1 MTTYQYHFH
10 IHFSLPPFHIAAPIA
25 TLGALAVGHGIRTV
39 RDPQANSNILG
50 IPIVTSSSE
59 ELLLISLLGARN
71 ITFGC
76 MLLDRLFAGK
86 RGEIGTILGW
96 GSVTTL
102 IDAWILW
109 KHDKVEGKTWQES
122 RAHKLL
128 AVAGALFCGG
138 LIIVQH
144 PRCVAPA
151 TRGYWG

>member
-50 IPIVTSSSE
+50 IPIATSSSE

-102 IDAWILW
+102 IDTWILW
-109 KHDKVEGKTWQES
+109 KHDKLEGKSWQES
-122 RAHKLL
+122 KASKLIAISTAL
-128 AVAGALFCGG
+128 LGGALLVIPSHCAS
-138 LIIVQH
+138 
-144 PRCVAPA
+144 RA